1 MNANE
6 ILTAPY
12 HAFEMVNTHE
22 LKQGDII
29 RLYGMVIRIGEKQI
43 SDQGAHADKG
53 HGCVHYHISEVLAI
67 AQNSPLKDC
76 LRMVNSGMYKA
87 ISWQCGQNTK
97 VNHYSPSQKR
107 GFL

>member
-12 HAFEMVNTHE
+12 YAFEMVNTHE

-67 AQNSPLKDC
+67 AQNSPAKGLLEDGKFWNVQGNK
-76 LRMVNSGMYKA
+76 LAMWAKYK
-87 ISWQCGQNTK
+87 G
-97 VNHYSPSQKR
+97 
-107 GFL
+107 